1 VSRPIPAEHKLVEI
15 GLDVMPH
22 EGVVH
27 ADSEPQIITSPSED
41 KMAVLPMA
49 EYERLVA
56 AAESAGDLRQY
67 DVAKRRLSSGTDEA
81 IPSQYAKRLIAGDSP
96 IRVWREYRGMSG
108 KDLAGLAGV
117 SAAFLSQIETGAR
130 EGKAGPMRRIAKALG
145 VALSDL
151 ILE

>member
-1 VSRPIPAEHKLVEI
+1 MSKIN
-15 GLDVMPH
+15 
-22 EGVVH
+22 
-27 ADSEPQIITSPSED
+27 IITSPSGD

-56 AAESAGDLRQY
+56 AAESVADVRLY
-67 DVAKRRLSSGTDEA
+67 DEARRRLTSGEDEA
-81 IPSQYAKRLIAGDSP
+81 IPSEYAKRLIAGESP
-96 IRVWREYRGMSG
+96 VRVWREFRGMSG

-130 EGKAGPMRRIAKALG
+130 EGKADPIRRIARALG

>member
-1 VSRPIPAEHKLVEI
+1 MSKVN
-15 GLDVMPH
+15 
-22 EGVVH
+22 
-27 ADSEPQIITSPSED
+27 IITSPSGD

-56 AAESAGDLRQY
+56 AAESADDVGLY
-67 DVAKRRLSSGTDEA
+67 DEARRRLTSGDDEA
-81 IPSQYAKRLIAGDSP
+81 IPSEYAKRLIAGESP

>member
-1 VSRPIPAEHKLVEI
+1 MSKV
-15 GLDVMPH
+15 D
-22 EGVVH
+22 
-27 ADSEPQIITSPSED
+27 IITSPSRD
-41 KMAVLPMA
+41 KMAVLAMA

-56 AAESAGDLRQY
+56 AAESVADVRLY
-67 DVAKRRLSSGTDEA
+67 DEARRRLTSGEDEA
-81 IPSQYAKRLIAGDSP
+81 IPSEYAKRLIAGESP
-96 IRVWREYRGMSG
+96 VRVWREYRGMSG

-130 EGKAGPMRRIAKALG
+130 EGKADPIRRIAKALG